1 MTLTTTLAFA
11 LLILGVSSA
20 AVDPVADYFKPVT
33 VLGNAY
39 KGENGVVMLNS
50 SSFNTAIG
58 TDGSAWLLKFYAPW
72 CGHCKRLAPVFEQL
86 AQKVHGG
93 NQRVGIAKVD
103 ATYEKALSARFPLKG
118 YPTVFFIKGG
128 EVYLYEGKRSVGD
141 FSKYI
146 AGEYTTGTK
155 LGQMES
161 PLGVVGQLKGL
172 VVLGGV
178 HIADW
183 YEYLTDLNG
192 MRWKPWQAIT
202 AICAAGLTFTF
213 FFGLFCAWLF
223 NLTEPSHP
231 HLD

>member
-1 MTLTTTLAFA
+1 MITADK
-11 LLILGVSSA
+11 GA
-20 AVDPVADYFKPVT
+20 AAGQTPVR
-33 VLGNAY
+33 
-39 KGENGVVMLNS
+39 
-50 SSFNTAIG
+50 
-58 TDGSAWLLKFYAPW
+58 LLK
-72 CGHCKRLAPVFEQL
+72 
-86 AQKVHGG
+86 
-93 NQRVGIAKVD
+93 GIEDSGA
-103 ATYEKALSARFPLKG
+103 
-118 YPTVFFIKGG
+118 
-128 EVYLYEGKRSVGD
+128 VGD

-213 FFGLFCAWLF
+213 FLGLFCAWLF